1 MDEKLKNVCG
11 FSEVELDG
19 RFEFLRSEETNV
31 ANMIADILYT
41 EFYDTDLALIN
52 SGTLR
57 SNSVWPSGPIT
68 LKQMS

>member
-19 RFEFLRSEETNV
+19 RFEFLRSGETNV